1 MKKIFFVFIFVIL
14 FFQPRCYSEYY
25 SPEINHEIQQQI
37 EYVNTKKLMNQ
48 LPDHSINLLKKYN
61 IDVFSVKNLNFV
73 NFTDII
79 ISIIKSELI
88 FPIKFLLSIICI
100 LLVFCIFFYF
110 FQNNNE
116 ILNFI
121 LVCAIC
127 ISVSY
132 PIIDCI
138 NKIVVCLKV
147 ASNFI
152 LCFVP
157 IFMTFAIS
165 AGFPISSAIFNST
178 ILYFNQII
186 MEFSKNILLPISNS
200 MIGLCIISSL
210 STKIKA
216 KKIFDIFYSLIKFIL
231 IFVGT
236 MISFIFSIQKIV
248 SSSID
253 SAVSKE
259 LKMLS
264 SLIPIVGSA
273 LSDATITVRSSAKI
287 LEANVGAFGMISV
300 LLIFLPSILESYIWI
315 ISLQICEFISHIFD
329 FENLEIF
336 FLSLRK
342 TINISLSIVAIF
354 IFIFIFVTS
363 AIVNIK
369 L

>member
-1 MKKIFFVFIFVIL
+1 MKRVFFVFVLMIL
-14 FFQPRCYSEYY
+14 FFQSKCYSEYY
-25 SPEINHEIQQQI
+25 SSEINYEIQKQI
-37 EYVNTKKLMNQ
+37 ECVNTKKLMNQ
-48 LPDHSINLLKKYN
+48 LPDSSIDLLKKYN
-61 IDVFSVKNLNFV
+61 IDIFSVKNLNFV

-79 ISIIKSELI
+79 ISITKTKLV

-100 LLVFCIFFYF
+100 LLVFCIFLYF
-110 FQNNNE
+110 CQNGKE

-121 LVCAIC
+121 LICSIC

-132 PIIDCI
+132 PIIDCV
-138 NKIVVCLKV
+138 NKIVVCLKI

-165 AGFPISSAIFNST
+165 AGFPTSSAIFNST
-178 ILYFNQII
+178 ILYCNQII

-200 MIGLCIISSL
+200 MIGLSIISSL

-216 KKIFDIFYSLIKFIL
+216 KKIFDIFYSIIKFIL

-236 MISFIFSIQKIV
+236 MISFVFSIQKMIG
-248 SSSID
+248 SSID

-264 SLIPIVGSA
+264 GLIPIVGSS
-273 LSDATITVRSSAKI
+273 LGDATITVRSSAKI
-287 LEANVGAFGMISV
+287 LEANVGAFGMVSV

-315 ISLQICEFISHIFD
+315 ISLQICEFLSHIFD

-336 FLSLRK
+336 FSSLRK
-342 TINISLSIVAIF
+342 TINISLSIIAIF

-363 AIVNIK
+363 AIMNIK